1 VPAATF
7 AAADGV
13 VAAVIDDVEA
23 VVALHDVG
31 HRHPS
36 ARRVV
41 NPNAL
46 ASGLGW
52 QTGLVSEP
60 VRNRCRPWELS
71 EDDVASAVGR
81 IRARDAGLGDEAK
94 HVVGS
99 LTWGEGPGVI
109 SQSGL
114 QEWLWYVV
122 PTKYLTDEVGYM
134 RRLAETAAV
143 LFDELGLHGYAAICR
158 SEETAKV
165 HKAFDRSDAAGRSAM
180 RKAIERSGV
189 DAPDLDDF
197 AWSSVMRPEE
207 ANARSAVEA
216 ALEDAI
222 YTGEMTVGAKGWREV
237 RARVSAGVLD
247 GDHPLMPGQSWRTA
261 VVTERIESWV
271 SAAERRSPTLL
282 EARAQI
288 ANRLLHPVEPPP
300 EAGTA
305 VRPLV
310 WLTERWGDEQPLT
323 QAGYLKPA
331 FVQSLQADRPWTD
344 PFDRPVRNELD
355 DHVLHDLRGW
365 LQRVGAVRKH
375 KASLRRTPLGRNI
388 AADPEEAWRA
398 LARHL
403 VDGGEWGRFVGESAL
418 LFLLGQ
424 DEPVSDNAAPVFIRE
439 CALEMGW
446 RTTVDGIT
454 EPPSLRDVSW
464 TLADARH
471 IWDTCALIET
481 AGDWGNRQISLTE
494 AGRAAAL
501 SYLRHVAA
509 GPKDSPW

>member
-1 VPAATF
+1 MEVCTELGRRPGGVDAASDHF
-7 AAADGV
+7 GV
-13 VAAVIDDVEA
+13 
-23 VVALHDVG
+23 
-31 HRHPS
+31 
-36 ARRVV
+36 
-41 NPNAL
+41 
-46 ASGLGW
+46 GLGW
-52 QTGLVSEP
+52 QTGLVSES
-60 VRNRCRPWELS
+60 VRNRCRPWELT

-81 IRARDAGLGDEAK
+81 IRAHDAGLADEAD

-99 LTWGEGPGVI
+99 LTWGEGPGVM

-134 RRLAETAAV
+134 GRLAETAAV

-158 SEETAKV
+158 SDETAKV
-165 HKAFDRSDAAGRSAM
+165 HEAFDRSDAAGRSAM
-180 RKAIERSGV
+180 RKAIGRSGV

-197 AWSSVMRPEE
+197 VWSSVMRIEE
-207 ANARSAVEA
+207 ANARSAVAA

-237 RARVSAGVLD
+237 QARVCRRVLD

-300 EAGTA
+300 EADTA

-310 WLTERWGDEQPLT
+310 WLLERWGDEQPLT

-344 PFDRPVRNELD
+344 PFDRPAKNELD
-355 DHVLHDLRGW
+355 DHVLRDLRGW
-365 LQRVGAVRKH
+365 LQRAGAVRKH
-375 KASLRRTPLGRNI
+375 KASFRRTPLGRNI

-403 VDGGEWGRFVGESAL
+403 VVGDDWVRFVAETGL

-424 DEPVSDNAAPVFIRE
+424 DGPVSDNAAPAFIRA
-439 CALEMGW
+439 CAIEMGW
-446 RTTVDGIT
+446 QTTSDGTT

-464 TLADARH
+464 ALADARPV
-471 IWDTCALIET
+471 WEVCALT
-481 AGDWGNRQISLTE
+481 ATSGDWGNRWISLTE
-494 AGRAAAL
+494 TGRAAAL
-501 SYLRHVAA
+501 SYLRHVAV
-509 GPKDSPW
+509 GPKKSPW

>member
-1 VPAATF
+1 MT
-7 AAADGV
+7 
-13 VAAVIDDVEA
+13 
-23 VVALHDVG
+23 
-31 HRHPS
+31 
-36 ARRVV
+36 
-41 NPNAL
+41 
-46 ASGLGW
+46 
-52 QTGLVSEP
+52 
-60 VRNRCRPWELS
+60 

-81 IRARDAGLGDEAK
+81 IRARDAGLAEEAE
-94 HVVGS
+94 HVIGS
-99 LTWGEGPGVI
+99 LTWGEGPGVM

-134 RRLAETAAV
+134 GRLAETAAV

-158 SEETAKV
+158 SDETGKV
-165 HKAFDRSDAAGRSAM
+165 HEAFDRSDSAGRAAL
-180 RKAIERSGV
+180 RKAIGRSGV

-207 ANARSAVEA
+207 ASARSAVET
-216 ALEDAI
+216 ALEEAI
-222 YTGEMTVGAKGWREV
+222 YAGEMTVGAKGWREV
-237 RARVSAGVLD
+237 QARACTRVLD
-247 GDHPLMPGQSWRTA
+247 GDHPLIPGQSWRTA

-288 ANRLLHPVEPPP
+288 ANRLLHPVEPP
-300 EAGTA
+300 AGANTA

-310 WLTERWGDEQPLT
+310 WLMERWGDGQPLT

-344 PFDRPVRNELD
+344 PFDQPVKNELD

-365 LQRVGAVRKH
+365 LQRAGAVRKH

-388 AADPEEAWRA
+388 ATDPEEAWRA
-398 LARHL
+398 LTRHL
-403 VDGGEWGRFVGESAL
+403 VVGDEWERFVGESAV

-424 DEPVSDNAAPVFIRE
+424 DEPVSDNAASVFIRE

-446 RTTVDGIT
+446 QTTSDGIT

-471 IWDTCALIET
+471 VWECCTLT
-481 AGDWGNRQISLTE
+481 ATRGDWSNRQISLSDT
-494 AGRAAAL
+494 GRAAAL
-501 SYLRHVAA
+501 SHLRHVAA

>member
-1 VPAATF
+1 M
-7 AAADGV
+7 
-13 VAAVIDDVEA
+13 VAAID
-23 VVALHDVG
+23 
-31 HRHPS
+31 
-36 ARRVV
+36 
-41 NPNAL
+41 
-46 ASGLGW
+46 
-52 QTGLVSEP
+52 
-60 VRNRCRPWELS
+60 
-71 EDDVASAVGR
+71 R
-81 IRARDAGLGDEAK
+81 IRARDVGRAAEVE
-94 HVVGS
+94 HVVDA

-134 RRLAETAAV
+134 GRLAETAAV

-158 SEETAKV
+158 SDDTAKV
-165 HKAFDRSDAAGRSAM
+165 HEAFDRSDAAGRSAL
-180 RKAIERSGV
+180 RKAIERSGI

-197 AWSSVMRPEE
+197 SWSSVMRPEE
-207 ANARSAVEA
+207 ASARSAVEA
-216 ALEDAI
+216 ALEDAV

-237 RARVSAGVLD
+237 QKRVCTRVFD
-247 GDHPLMPGQSWRTA
+247 GDHPQMPGQSWRTA

-282 EARAQI
+282 GARTQI

-310 WLTERWGDEQPLT
+310 WLLERWGDEQPLT

-344 PFDRPVRNELD
+344 PFDRPVKNELD
-355 DHVLHDLRGW
+355 DHMLHGLRGW
-365 LQRVGAVRKH
+365 LQRAGAVRKH
-375 KASLRRTPLGRNI
+375 KASLRRTPLGRNT

-398 LARHL
+398 LTRHL
-403 VDGGEWGRFVGESAL
+403 VVGDEWERFVGETGL
-418 LFLLGQ
+418 LFLLER
-424 DEPVSDNAAPVFIRE
+424 DEPVSVEAPSVFIRE
-439 CALEMGW
+439 CAIEMGW
-446 RTTVDGIT
+446 QTVTNGIT

-464 TLADARH
+464 TFADTRRVWEA
-471 IWDTCALIET
+471 CALT
-481 AGDWGNRQISLTE
+481 LTSGDWGNRRISLTD

-509 GPKDSPW
+509 GPTDSPW

>member
-1 VPAATF
+1 M
-7 AAADGV
+7 
-13 VAAVIDDVEA
+13 
-23 VVALHDVG
+23 
-31 HRHPS
+31 
-36 ARRVV
+36 
-41 NPNAL
+41 
-46 ASGLGW
+46 
-52 QTGLVSEP
+52 SEP
-60 VRNRCRPWELS
+60 VRNRCRPWELT

-81 IRARDAGLGDEAK
+81 IGARDAGLAEEAE
-94 HVVGS
+94 HVIGS

-134 RRLAETAAV
+134 GRLAETAAV

-158 SEETAKV
+158 SDETAKV
-165 HKAFDRSDAAGRSAM
+165 HQAFDRSDPAGRSAM

-189 DAPDLDDF
+189 DAPDLDAF
-197 AWSSVMRPEE
+197 AWSSVMRTEE

-222 YTGEMTVGAKGWREV
+222 YTGEMTVGAKAWREV
-237 RARVSAGVLD
+237 QARVCRRVLD

-271 SAAERRSPTLL
+271 SAAEPRSPTLL

-300 EAGTA
+300 EANVA

-310 WLTERWGDEQPLT
+310 WLMERWGDEQPLT

-331 FVQSLQADRPWTD
+331 FVQSLQADRPWHD
-344 PFDRPVRNELD
+344 PFPLDRRVRNEVD

-365 LQRVGAVRKH
+365 LQRVGALRKH
-375 KASLRRTPLGRNI
+375 KAGLRRTPLGREI
-388 AADPEEAWRA
+388 ASDSESAWSVMTRN
-398 LARHL
+398 L
-403 VDGGEWGRFVGESAL
+403 VVGDDWVRFVAETGL
-418 LFLLGQ
+418 LFFLGQ
-424 DEPVSDNAAPVFIRE
+424 DDPVSDNAAPAFIRA
-439 CALEMGW
+439 CATDMGW
-446 RTTVDGIT
+446 QTTIDGIT

-471 IWDTCALIET
+471 VWDACTLTET
-481 AGDWGNRQISLTE
+481 SGDWGSRRISLTDI
-494 AGRAAAL
+494 GRAAAL
-501 SYLRHVAA
+501 SHLRHVAA

>member
-1 VPAATF
+1 MINPKGLPA
-7 AAADGV
+7 
-13 VAAVIDDVEA
+13 
-23 VVALHDVG
+23 
-31 HRHPS
+31 
-36 ARRVV
+36 
-41 NPNAL
+41 
-46 ASGLGW
+46 GLGW

-81 IRARDAGLGDEAK
+81 IRARDAGLAEEAE

-99 LTWGEGPGVI
+99 LTWGEGPGVM

-134 RRLAETAAV
+134 GRLAETAAV

-165 HKAFDRSDAAGRSAM
+165 HEAFDRSDAAGRSAL
-180 RKAIERSGV
+180 RKAIGRSGV

-197 AWSSVMRPEE
+197 VWSSVMRSEE

-237 RARVSAGVLD
+237 QARVCRRVLD
-247 GDHPLMPGQSWRTA
+247 GDHPVIPGQSWRTA

-288 ANRLLHPVEPPP
+288 ANRLLHPVESRADA
-300 EAGTA
+300 EAA

-310 WLTERWGDEQPLT
+310 WLMQRWGDEQQLT

-331 FVQSLQADRPWTD
+331 FVQSLQADRPWQD
-344 PFDRPVRNELD
+344 PLSLDRPVRNELD

-365 LQRVGAVRKH
+365 LQRVGALRKH
-375 KASLRRTPLGRNI
+375 KAGLRRSPLGRDM
-388 AADPEEAWRA
+388 ASDSESAWSVMTRN
-398 LARHL
+398 L
-403 VDGGEWGRFVGESAL
+403 VVGDDWVRFVAETGL
-418 LFLLGQ
+418 LFLVVQ
-424 DEPVSDNAAPVFIRE
+424 DEPVSDNAAPAFIRA
-439 CALEMGW
+439 CAIEMGW
-446 RTTVDGIT
+446 QTTSDGIV
-454 EPPSLRDVSW
+454 EAPSLREVSW
-464 TLADARH
+464 ALADARH
-471 IWDTCALIET
+471 VWEVCALT
-481 AGDWGNRQISLTE
+481 ATSGDWGNRRISLTDI
-494 AGRAAAL
+494 GRAAAL

-509 GPKDSPW
+509 GPKNSPW